1 MNKAWMRRRW
11 FDFRLGHS
19 VYLIFALSFGNFV
32 LIFYRLFI
40 EMVPSLKELFSSL
53 WVFAIIFIL
62 AYIPAAIIIGVWHR
76 KTQLKVEQEQTM
88 RQNWMW
94 AKMFKAVI
102 DIQTGR
108 ATDEEIEKVRTFLE
122 TIEKTEI
129 D

>member
-1 MNKAWMRRRW
+1 MRRRW